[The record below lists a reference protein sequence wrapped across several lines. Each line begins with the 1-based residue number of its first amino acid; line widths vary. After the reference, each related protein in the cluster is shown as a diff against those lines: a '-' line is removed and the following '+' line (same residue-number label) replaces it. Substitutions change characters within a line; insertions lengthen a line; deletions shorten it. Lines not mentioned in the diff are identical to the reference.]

1 MTSIHEVRAAPFEK
15 AMAPLDRYRARADRS
30 TAEDAGDADTDVD
43 ADDAEDLVDPS
54 DPLPLLLP
62 PFRS

>member
-1 MTSIHEVRAAPFEK
+1 MTSIHEVRAALFEK

-30 TAEDAGDADTDVD
+30 TAKDAGDADTAVD
-43 ADDAEDLVDPS
+43 ADDSEDLVDPS